1 VNFQKL
7 KGLKMYPLEIWRTK
21 VKDIGKLGSNFQIS
35 VKSEL
40 WSSIF
45 SMDTFSIL
53 LVFENSLLVK
63 NFFFFYF
70 LGLRDDREVTGF

>member
-1 VNFQKL
+1 LPIGFHLLRNEKSKKQ
-7 KGLKMYPLEIWRTK
+7 RTK

-35 VKSEL
+35 EKSEL

-45 SMDTFSIL
+45 PMDTFSIL

>member
-1 VNFQKL
+1 LPIDFHLLRNEKSKKQ
-7 KGLKMYPLEIWRTK
+7 RTK

-45 SMDTFSIL
+45 PMDTFSIL

-63 NFFFFYF
+63 NFFLFYF